1 MDISGEEVPIHMR
14 TDANNLVTTAS
25 TTHLPEQRETIHMV
39 QMLRKESCSGSI
51 EDLAHVRTEFCLSDV
66 LTKGTVKPEALV
78 QAVETGVLPSVDVHP
93 PFRESLQHEA
103 YTIGNTNDVD
113 GTRDYWIERGNMLVR
128 VHKVPRLQLFV
139 PNRLPPNVLSVLPT
153 RSTTAHMCD
162 GRVCQQR
169 DVWKIQGA
177 RFNCKWVGSTA
188 FTIESRAQGQRE

>member
-93 PFRESLQHEA
+93 PIS
-103 YTIGNTNDVD
+103 GN
-113 GTRDYWIERGNMLVR
+113 L
-128 VHKVPRLQLFV
+128 
-139 PNRLPPNVLSVLPT
+139 
-153 RSTTAHMCD
+153 TT
-162 GRVCQQR
+162 
-169 DVWKIQGA
+169 QGLH
-177 RFNCKWVGSTA
+177 NWHYPEC
-188 FTIESRAQGQRE
+188 